1 MPIWKTTLKIYS
13 QRKKERKKRKK
24 EKNPFNGRELHMY
37 RPPWLVHETVLYS
50 ISSVLHH
57 KQNQQHNKWNI
68 LSPVTVW
75 KRYIWYY
82 CLYNSDWKTMQLIH
96 ICYIT
101 IHNTSN
107 Y

>member
-1 MPIWKTTLKIYS
+1 MEESSICTA
-13 QRKKERKKRKK
+13 
-24 EKNPFNGRELHMY
+24 LHGLY
-37 RPPWLVHETVLYS
+37 IHETILYS

-57 KQNQQHNKWNI
+57 KKNQQHNKWNI

-101 IHNTSN
+101 IHYTSN